1 MSTPYQQDFW
11 GDGWTPSCTHL
22 WCLLDFSWTCP
33 IKASAVKPCPM
44 PTLSCQSTCKSTNT
58 GCLFLTLVRR
68 CKSKENENKTV
79 SVYANLCQQDFWRDG
94 WTYVWASWSKS
105 ESKVHVLFWHWLHVA
120 AHARSL
126 VETHICVSKLCMIVE
141 PTSFHMPS
149 NCPAHPLWSLGR
161 PALQCFGATL
171 QRRCISEQ
179 WATEWAWSS
188 SKDKSRFSSQLK
200 LTTKDGREWQSLE
213 FNQYGNLWK
222 HKCNFKKLFFHK
234 FSNWKSV
241 LPQVLKYGC

>member
-1 MSTPYQQDFW
+1 MQHQKLE
-11 GDGWTPSCTHL
+11 TPSCTNL
-22 WCLLDFSWTCP
+22 WCLLGFSWTCP

-68 CKSKENENKTV
+68 CNPRKMRIKLCLSMPICASKTFGEMVEHMCEQ
-79 SVYANLCQQDFWRDG
+79 AE
-94 WTYVWASWSKS
+94 A
-105 ESKVHVLFWHWLHVA
+105 KVNQSYVLFWHWLHVA

-126 VETHICVSKLCMIVE
+126 VETHICVSKVCMIVE

-200 LTTKDGREWQSLE
+200 LITKDGREWQSLE

-241 LPQVLKYGC
+241 LPQVLKYGY